1 MSPLVAKIKN
11 YFYNLTSHVRETEN
25 PQTYLEHGK
34 FAFINSSLLI
44 WAGLLGVVHSIFPWW
59 FQFHASETV
68 VNSFRKLCDSRRH
81 KDELNRLMPEGYV
94 LEKHLK

>member
-1 MSPLVAKIKN
+1 MSLLVAKIKN

-25 PQTYLEHGK
+25 SQTYLEHGK
-34 FAFINSSLLI
+34 FAMVNSSILV
-44 WAGLLGVVHSIFPWW
+44 WAGLLGMIHAVLPNL

-68 VNSFRKLCDSRRH
+68 VRSFMKLCDSRRH

-94 LEKHLK
+94 LKKHLK